1 MEGHEIISWENQN
14 PSIEMFTDPA
24 CHAKIISM
32 QSDQELHKR
41 AFLMWA
47 LGVPF
52 KRLEKIPGMPTVAT
66 LRQWRYGKLKCTC
79 PWHKWDKLRE
89 TMSKEELENLAQES
103 GLDVA
108 SLLSSSEEK
117 RVEDE
122 LSRFILHH
130 DAELRPLFRRIRN
143 VFGIKTTG
151 RLTGNL
157 HVDMIVTG
165 YLLVLK
171 VRESIVKIDIDD
183 AYQLI
188 QLMRTLVQLFKEW
201 NLPSAVIKEEEESVE
216 IKLVEADKP
225 TPWKI
230 PEEGDLAGDEERTDE
245 ESGNSCRQF

>member
-1 MEGHEIISWENQN
+1 
-14 PSIEMFTDPA
+14 
-24 CHAKIISM
+24 
-32 QSDQELHKR
+32 
-41 AFLMWA
+41 
-47 LGVPF
+47 
-52 KRLEKIPGMPTVAT
+52 MPTLAT
-66 LRQWRYGKLKCTC
+66 LRDWRYGKLKCPC

-89 TMSKEELENLAQES
+89 TMPKEELENLASEA

-117 RVEDE
+117 GVEDE
-122 LSRFILHH
+122 LSRFILQHE
-130 DAELRPLFRRIRN
+130 AELRPLFRRIRN
-143 VFGIKTTG
+143 VFGVKTTG
-151 RLTGNL
+151 KLTGNL

-225 TPWKI
+225 TPWKGS
-230 PEEGDLAGDEERTDE
+230 EEDDLEKDEERANE
-245 ESGNSCRQF
+245 ESGDLGWQR